1 MCATCHSTIVR
12 FWSRSDSFLTV
23 WLDSLFSI
31 SYTDELVVAITNS
44 EIELSVIALVS
55 IDYSWSLED
64 EESIATA
71 WSTESI
77 YLIAVLCHLEI
88 LTDC

>member
-12 FWSRSDSFLTV
+12 FWSRSDSLLTV

-31 SYTDELVVAITNS
+31 SYTDELIVSIPNS
-44 EIELSVIALVS
+44 EIKLPVIIPVS

-64 EESIATA
+64 EESVATA
-71 WSTESI
+71 WSTDGI
-77 YLIAVLCHLEI
+77 YLITVLCYLEI